1 MTLVEKKWEKVKSI
15 VVPAYNRISGIRKIL
30 RWSRLNMCQGDDP
43 FYSRNGLFMQMY
55 CLNKMRILI
64 GSDCRM
70 DRAEPSKLRQYII
83 ICSPTPWKRGKWA
96 SARSLRQKKRADLT
110 IIHLFRVICFVTQYK
125 SMQYI
130 QMLLLQTYKKDSV
143 FFNQHN

>member
-1 MTLVEKKWEKVKSI
+1 
-15 VVPAYNRISGIRKIL
+15 
-30 RWSRLNMCQGDDP
+30 
-43 FYSRNGLFMQMY
+43 MQMY

-70 DRAEPSKLRQYII
+70 DWAEPSKLRQYII

-110 IIHLFRVICFVTQYK
+110 IIHLFRVICFVTQYI
-125 SMQYI
+125 SMYYI

-143 FFNQHN
+143 FLISTINSTCRPGRKLALASHHAFRVHLVCLIIAATRMNV